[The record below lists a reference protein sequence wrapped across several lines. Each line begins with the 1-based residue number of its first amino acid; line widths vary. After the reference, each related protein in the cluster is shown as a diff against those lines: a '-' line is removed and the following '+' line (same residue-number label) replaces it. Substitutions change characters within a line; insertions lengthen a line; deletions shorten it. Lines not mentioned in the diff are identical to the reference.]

1 MIADLQK
8 AEKWR
13 NEDLQSLWST
23 QSTAYTRVHSHILP
37 FSRMNSNS
45 IGPQRATRWYQDLI
59 HNTSLKLSQTSIM
72 HSLLSHNHG
81 CSHCSASSY
90 PPSSGAFVSEAA
102 GVLTQLATFLTGS
115 GSPLIMVDSYPY
127 FAYASDPAQISLEY
141 ALFNPKQ
148 PIVFDGNIHCYH
160 LFDAQ
165 VDDF

>member
-1 MIADLQK
+1 MKTCK
-8 AEKWR
+8 AYGLPNR
-13 NEDLQSLWST
+13 P
-23 QSTAYTRVHSHILP
+23 HILGSILTY
-37 FSRMNSNS
+37 FLSRMNSNS
-45 IGPQRATRWYQDLI
+45 IGSQRATRWYQDLI

-127 FAYASDPAQISLEY
+127 FAYASYPAQISLEY

>member
-1 MIADLQK
+1 
-8 AEKWR
+8 
-13 NEDLQSLWST
+13 
-23 QSTAYTRVHSHILP
+23 
-37 FSRMNSNS
+37 
-45 IGPQRATRWYQDLI
+45 
-59 HNTSLKLSQTSIM
+59 M

-148 PIVFDGNIHCYH
+148 PITTWPSAGNAPYASLENARAYNWNLWNHVVETGTPRKPDLRMDVFFLRCLTIIGKQLELEQNFRFLYPNMQACFTPYD
-160 LFDAQ
+160 
-165 VDDF
+165 